1 MTGEEYS
8 EKPAGE
14 VISQTP
20 KAGTKLEK
28 GGTINVVISKGP
40 KAKQEKFYTNTIEI
54 PYEPFEEGM
63 EQEVSIYI
71 QDKTRT
77 MAEPVETI
85 TITEDTLYTIK
96 LVIVEGDKAAYQI
109 VRDNN
114 VIENKT
120 ITYEELAE

>member
-1 MTGEEYS
+1 
-8 EKPAGE
+8 
-14 VISQTP
+14 
-20 KAGTKLEK
+20 
-28 GGTINVVISKGP
+28 
-40 KAKQEKFYTNTIEI
+40 I

-77 MAEPVETI
+77 MAEPIETI